1 MFKLFI
7 ISRIVS
13 CGKDKSKMQAHQENA
28 FAKMY
33 FYGISSQKFA
43 FSSQYCYTWRD
54 AQFSIIHSM
63 SSMSISTSPC
73 KT

>member
-13 CGKDKSKMQAHQENA
+13 CCKDKSKMGAHQENA

-43 FSSQYCYTWRD
+43 FSSQECYT
-54 AQFSIIHSM
+54 
-63 SSMSISTSPC
+63 
-73 KT
+73 